1 VKSWYQASN
10 WWFKDGNDFVER
22 FYKAN
27 PLHTNVSDA
36 QAKKV
41 AEMYDQMEEDQLKTF
56 EAMVILVYK
65 E

>member
-41 AEMYDQMEEDQLKTF
+41 AEMYDQMEED
-56 EAMVILVYK
+56 
-65 E
+65 